1 MMYRRQALLALGAS
15 ALGQAL
21 PLQAAPS
28 GLRIVASF
36 SILADIVQQVIG
48 SQGTVQSL
56 VGANAD
62 AHVYEPSPADAQAIR
77 QADLVVVN
85 GLHFEG
91 WLPRLITS
99 SGYRGP
105 LVSVTD
111 GITARPMG
119 QGTDPHAWQ
128 DLRLGRH
135 YAQRIEAALM
145 STSLGSRPEQ
155 AQAISRQSVRYQGQ
169 LQALHDQAV
178 RAFAALPAG
187 HKRVL
192 TSHDAFSYFGMA
204 YGLSFL
210 APQGWSTDTEAS
222 AAKVGQLIREIK
234 AQQIRAIF
242 IENMTDSRL
251 VQRIARE
258 TGVRVGGTLYADA
271 LSAPSGP
278 ASTYLAMMRHN
289 IDTLLSALR

>member
-1 MMYRRQALLALGAS
+1 MMHRRQALVALGAS
-15 ALGQAL
+15 AFGQAL
-21 PLQAAPS
+21 PLQAAPG

-36 SILADIVQQVIG
+36 SILADIVQQVLG
-48 SQGTVQSL
+48 SLGTVHSL

-62 AHVYEPSPADAQAIR
+62 AHVYQPSPADAQAIR
-77 QADLVVVN
+77 QADLIVVN

-99 SGYRGP
+99 AGYRGP
-105 LVSVTD
+105 LVTVTD
-111 GITARPMG
+111 GINARPME
-119 QGTDPHAWQ
+119 QGSDPHAWQ

-135 YAQRIEAALM
+135 YAQRIEAALLR
-145 STSLGSRPEQ
+145 TPLGGRPDQ
-155 AQAISRQSVRYQGQ
+155 AQAISRQSARYQAQ
-169 LQALHDQAV
+169 LQALHEQAV

-192 TSHDAFSYFGMA
+192 TSHDAFSYFGAA

-222 AAKVGQLIREIK
+222 AARVGELIREIK
-234 AQQIRAIF
+234 AKKIRALF
-242 IENMTDSRL
+242 MENMTDPRL
-251 VQRIARE
+251 VQRISRE

-278 ASTYLAMMRHN
+278 ASSYLALMKHN
-289 IDTLLSALR
+289 INTLLSALR